1 MMIDKIGNML
11 SGFINTSEAHRK
23 PKVER
28 PVERVVDE
36 EFNERDRIARNQEA
50 TLAKVRKVLKAWSDP
65 DAVLAQ
71 KTGVSVST
79 LDAFRSGRATLP
91 HLDARKLV
99 PILFANMHVDARWE
113 LRAGPDPLNPE
124 FGNINRVVEVGA
136 PVEPAKPKIAP
147 EIAPVKATKINKN
160 APSLSKH
167 EAIEVFNLLRGSYD
181 PTPLRAIR
189 DGLRQR
195 IEWGELSGLHVTDRL
210 DAIVKILFDNRV
222 LFNAPDPARP
232 NVGLVR
238 VERDGLDWLH
248 NQASKNY

>member
-1 MMIDKIGNML
+1 MMIDKIGSML

-36 EFNERDRIARNQEA
+36 EFNELDRIARNQEA
-50 TLAKVRKVLKAWSDP
+50 TLEKVRKVLKAWSDP

-71 KTGVSVST
+71 KTGVSVAT

-99 PILFANMHVDARWE
+99 PIILANMHVDARWE
-113 LRAGPDPLNPE
+113 LRVGPDPLNPE
-124 FGNINRVVEVGA
+124 FGNINRIVEVGA
-136 PVEPAKPKIAP
+136 PVESAKRVAP

-167 EAIEVFNLLRGSYD
+167 EAIEAFNLLRGIYE
-181 PTPLRAIR
+181 PVPLRAVR

-195 IEWGELSGLHVTDRL
+195 IEWGELTGPHLADRL
-210 DAIVKILFDNRV
+210 DMLVQILFENRV
-222 LFNAPDPARP
+222 LFNAPDKERP
-232 NVGLVR
+232 NTSLVR
-238 VERDGLDWLH
+238 VDRDGLDWLH